1 MELQL
6 GDYDEEEVACQAN
19 VAAVMKGTLDDVWPP
34 TEASTCPPSTS
45 HSMPVLLFP
54 CQLFCH
60 KCYLYVLFPC
70 QLFCHKCY
78 LYGFLFMSICARLVH
93 ELCAC
98 VRLVHE

>member
-60 KCYLYVLFPC
+60 KCYLY
-70 QLFCHKCY
+70 
-78 LYGFLFMSICARLVH
+78 GFLFMSICARLVH